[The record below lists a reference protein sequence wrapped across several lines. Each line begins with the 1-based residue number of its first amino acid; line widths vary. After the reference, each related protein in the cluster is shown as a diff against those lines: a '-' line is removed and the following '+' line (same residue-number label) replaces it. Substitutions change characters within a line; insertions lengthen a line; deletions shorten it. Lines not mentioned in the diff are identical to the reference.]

1 MPLQV
6 RITCA
11 RTVSELFSMMR
22 GASIV
27 RAWAGI
33 EARTRDELPIIGP
46 SAHHEGL
53 YHQFGFSAHGFQL
66 GPGAGAVMAELIV
79 NGGSQTRIAE
89 LAIDRFRRF
98 IVASPPDKV
107 FGMFGDI
114 GQMAACLPGASLTG
128 HPTPEHVEGVIRV
141 KLGPISA
148 GFRGAARIERD
159 LNTMSGRI
167 VGTGDDQRSRSS
179 AQGEIRYRLVPIE
192 QGIATRVELSIGY
205 RLQGILAQIA
215 REGLVRGL
223 AARLTT
229 EFASNVELQLS
240 GNVVSGPTRQTK
252 AIDGVALA
260 FDQFRM
266 LVREFLR
273 RTWNR

>member
-1 MPLQV
+1 
-6 RITCA
+6 
-11 RTVSELFSMMR
+11 
-22 GASIV
+22 
-27 RAWAGI
+27 
-33 EARTRDELPIIGP
+33 
-46 SAHHEGL
+46 
-53 YHQFGFSAHGFQL
+53 
-66 GPGAGAVMAELIV
+66 
-79 NGGSQTRIAE
+79 
-89 LAIDRFRRF
+89 
-98 IVASPPDKV
+98 
-107 FGMFGDI
+107 MFGDI

-240 GNVVSGPTRQTK
+240 GNVVSGPTRQTN
-252 AIDGVALA
+252 ASTASRSHSTNFGCLCANSFEGPGTA
-260 FDQFRM
+260 NGS
-266 LVREFLR
+266 
-273 RTWNR
+273 RTFATSYPSQPGSQD